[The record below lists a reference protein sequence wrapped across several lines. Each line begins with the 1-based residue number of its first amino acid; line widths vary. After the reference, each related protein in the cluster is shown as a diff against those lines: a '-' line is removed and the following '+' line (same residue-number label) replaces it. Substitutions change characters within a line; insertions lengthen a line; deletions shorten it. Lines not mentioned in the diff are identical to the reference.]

1 MLIGYLLTYLFMY
14 GVGACS
20 HACSR
25 MLAWVC
31 ACQVQMLTP
40 GDDFY
45 HSALYFLRHNLSLV
59 LKLDILASML
69 ASESPGCIYTHSNP
83 HPYLQHQGYRCRLCL
98 AFIWMLGI
106 QTKSICLHSQHFT
119 TELSPLTGL
128 SKNSDGMIFKMVLSK
143 IEWCVK
149 CINST

>member
-1 MLIGYLLTYLFMY
+1 MLVGYLLTYLFMY
-14 GVGACS
+14 GVCVCL

-59 LKLDILASML
+59 LKLDVLASML
-69 ASESPGCIYTHSNP
+69 ASESLGCIYTHSNP
-83 HPYLQHQGYRCRLCL
+83 HPYLQHQG
-98 AFIWMLGI
+98 
-106 QTKSICLHSQHFT
+106 
-119 TELSPLTGL
+119 
-128 SKNSDGMIFKMVLSK
+128 
-143 IEWCVK
+143 
-149 CINST
+149 